1 MIELIVG
8 GTRSGKS
15 GYALSRAESGT
26 ANLTFIA
33 TAEAKDDEMKSRIE
47 RHRQERSPRWNL
59 IEETHYLSSFI
70 DQFDKDDI
78 ILVDCLSL
86 WLSNWLCSPR
96 AAGWNIEKSACLDK
110 LQQSAASWLL
120 VSNEAGMGVTPI
132 GALSR
137 QFIDESG
144 WLHQQLAQ
152 LADRVTLVTFGIPQ
166 TLKP

>member
-8 GTRSGKS
+8 GARSGKS
-15 GYALSRAESGT
+15 SYALSRAESGN

-47 RHRQERSPRWNL
+47 RHRQERSPRWKL
-59 IEETHYLSSFI
+59 IEETHHLSSFI
-70 DQFDKDDI
+70 DQFGRDDI

-96 AAGWNIEKSACLDK
+96 AASWNEEKNACLDK
-110 LQQSAASWLL
+110 LRQSPARWLL
-120 VSNEAGMGVTPI
+120 VSNEAGMGVTPM
-132 GALSR
+132 GELNR

-152 LADRVTLVTFGIPQ
+152 LADRVTLVMFGIPL

>member
-8 GTRSGKS
+8 GARSGKS
-15 GYALSRAESGT
+15 SYALSRAESGN

-33 TAEAKDDEMKSRIE
+33 TAEAKDDEMINRIE
-47 RHRQERSPRWNL
+47 RHRQERSQRWNL
-59 IEETHYLSSFI
+59 IEEDLYLSSFI
-70 DQFDKDDI
+70 DQFNKEDI

-86 WLSNWLCSPR
+86 WLSNWLCSHH
-96 AAGWNIEKSACLDK
+96 AADWDKEKNACLEK
-110 LQQSAASWLL
+110 LQQSSASWLL
-120 VSNEAGMGVTPI
+120 VSNETGMGVTPM
-132 GALSR
+132 GELSR

-152 LADRVTLVTFGIPQ
+152 VADQVTLVMFGIPR